1 MQEKIKGISLDKL
14 EALIVDFTQEQGATT
29 IRGARATTARG
40 VISSTAVSVTLLRQL
55 CTLAEIF

>member
-1 MQEKIKGISLDKL
+1 MQERIRGISLDKL

-40 VISSTAVSVTLLRQL
+40 AISSTAISATLLR
-55 CTLAEIF
+55 